1 LLQSAEVSS
10 IPAASVFSPQELARF
25 EGEAGIEFVNG
36 KVVEKPVSVETS
48 EVEATMSRLLG
59 NEASKTREARV
70 FGSTMG
76 YKCFREEPARFRKP
90 DISVV
95 RSERMR
101 EIRDNEG
108 FMPIAPDL
116 AVEVLSPT
124 DLIYDVMGKV
134 DEYLRNS
141 FPLVWLVH
149 PNIRAVTVHRA
160 DGSMRMFH
168 GEDEI
173 TGENALPT
181 FRCKVKEFFTPSR

>member
-1 LLQSAEVSS
+1 MLQFQQVSS
-10 IPAASVFSPQELARF
+10 VPATSVLSPQELARF
-25 EGEAGIEFVNG
+25 ESEAGLEFVNG
-36 KVVEKPVSVETS
+36 KVVEKPVSIETS
-48 EVEATMSRLLG
+48 AVEATVLRLLG
-59 NEASKTREARV
+59 NEASKTGEARV
-70 FGSTMG
+70 FGPTLG

-90 DISVV
+90 DVSVV
-95 RSERMR
+95 RSERTK
-101 EIRDNEG
+101 EISDSEG
-108 FMPIAPDL
+108 FMTIPPDL

-134 DEYLRNS
+134 DEYLRNG

-160 DGSMRMFH
+160 DGSMRMLH

-181 FRCKVKEFFTPSR
+181 FRCKVNDFFKR